1 MEQPLNFFPDLG
13 SNAKDVDPRK
23 KAERAKKIMMQE
35 YFSESGRVPEV
46 EGVLYMKEGLK
57 KPWKKY
63 FFMLRAS
70 GLYHS
75 NKGKSKAIKH
85 LVKFVTFED
94 HDLYTGV
101 NFKKILGAPS
111 QFCFCLKPSRT
122 AAAGKDVKVFCAENS
137 QLLKVWMAGIRMA
150 KHGIQLYN
158 DYRSAFV
165 TQFKLA
171 EPDSPDAFSEQLSD
185 KAVSPPPIASAAPE
199 PTNCLLYTS
208 PSPRD
213 S

>member
-1 MEQPLNFFPDLG
+1 MVILFPDLIRCSFHPPSFHTIPCPLFTFPSPPTHFLPHHTRTHPFFSLHPLQNFFPDLG

-75 NKGKSKAIKH
+75 TKGKSKVSWKS
-85 LVKFVTFED
+85 LVKVA
-94 HDLYTGV
+94 GV
-101 NFKKILGAPS
+101 
-111 QFCFCLKPSRT
+111 C
-122 AAAGKDVKVFCAENS
+122 
-137 QLLKVWMAGIRMA
+137 M
-150 KHGIQLYN
+150 
-158 DYRSAFV
+158 
-165 TQFKLA
+165 
-171 EPDSPDAFSEQLSD
+171 
-185 KAVSPPPIASAAPE
+185 
-199 PTNCLLYTS
+199 
-208 PSPRD
+208 
-213 S
+213 